1 MSSVYDIYKFIER
14 HGHLFAQ
21 DLLVEAAK
29 CLLDKREILSVPFV
43 SGKRIS
49 HKTKD
54 KIFVISIIYKIHN
67 IIIETWPDLLPSE
80 WASLV
85 MSTAEI
91 DVQ

>member
-1 MSSVYDIYKFIER
+1 MSSVYDIYKFIRR
-14 HGHLFAQ
+14 HGHLFTQ
-21 DLLVEAAK
+21 NLLIETAK
-29 CLLDKREILSVPFV
+29 CLLDKREIHTFSKV

-54 KIFVISIIYKIHN
+54 KIFVILIIYKIHN

>member
-1 MSSVYDIYKFIER
+1 MLSVYDIYKFIKR

-21 DLLVEAAK
+21 NMLVETAK
-29 CLLDKREILSVPFV
+29 CLLDKREICTFSKVG
-43 SGKRIS
+43 GKRIS

-54 KIFVISIIYKIHN
+54 KIFVVPIIYRIHN

-80 WASLV
+80 WASLI